1 MTFMEEKE
9 SVTVNLCVPGYT
21 RGGLLVVSDSA
32 SLVTHNEQSATRVA
46 RYTQLPVTDSLC
58 LLTLVYRV
66 RVDQPRSYISMKN
79 F

>member
-46 RYTQLPVTDSLC
+46 RYTHLPVTDSLY
-58 LLTLVYRV
+58 LRHTRMHQLIYLSWL
-66 RVDQPRSYISMKN
+66 D
-79 F
+79 FA